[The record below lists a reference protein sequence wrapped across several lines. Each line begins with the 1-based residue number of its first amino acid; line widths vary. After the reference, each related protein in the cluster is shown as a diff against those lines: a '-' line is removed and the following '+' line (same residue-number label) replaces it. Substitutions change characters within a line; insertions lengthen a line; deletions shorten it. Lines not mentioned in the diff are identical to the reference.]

1 MCSPG
6 PNLVISASA
15 HWIALTA
22 QCLATLPPP
31 PGARYGRA
39 MPPPV
44 ILQAP
49 WRDPVAVLGAVA
61 DRPWT
66 LGFLSGGEDAE
77 WSYVLADPEAVLSL
91 AGDDPR
97 DPFEALR
104 ALAEHI
110 AFDPQSFLTIDD
122 IKAGRRSIGRMD
134 ARELFR
140 SYWQSIEIVTDAVD
154 RLLHVT

>member
-1 MCSPG
+1 MHLERELKGKS
-6 PNLVISASA
+6 L
-15 HWIALTA
+15 AL
-22 QCLATLPPP
+22 
-31 PGARYGRA
+31 
-39 MPPPV
+39 
-44 ILQAP
+44 
-49 WRDPVAVLGAVA
+49 RDQ
-61 DRPWT
+61 
-66 LGFLSGGEDAE
+66 
-77 WSYVLADPEAVLSL
+77 YVLAAGHPHRIERLLCESLSSFLSL
-91 AGDDPR
+91 FRASLILYQSEIPSR
-97 DPFEALR
+97 KREALR